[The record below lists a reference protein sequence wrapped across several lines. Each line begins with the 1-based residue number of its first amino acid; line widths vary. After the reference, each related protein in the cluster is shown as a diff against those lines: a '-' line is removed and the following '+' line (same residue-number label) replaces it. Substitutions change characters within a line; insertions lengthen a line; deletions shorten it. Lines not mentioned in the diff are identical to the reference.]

1 MPSEKRERKRQNREI
16 GRAAELEAAAA
27 AKRRKST
34 RNALL
39 VVGLVAGVVVLLAL
53 LNSGGDDDDDGGDV
67 ASGDTT
73 TSAPGDATTTTAD
86 GATTTTGAG
95 ATTTTAA
102 GAGGEIDNSKVS
114 CNETKPAEAPT
125 DKQYDKAGDA
135 KLDPAKKYTAT
146 METSCGNIVI
156 ELDPKAS
163 PKSVNSFVFLAREG
177 FYDGTKFHRVVDDFV
192 IQGGDPTATG
202 SGGPGYTTAEEPP
215 ADGKYQLG
223 DLAGAKTSAPNSTGS
238 QFFVVTGDPGPLD
251 QAGTYTYYGKVVKG
265 LEVAKKL
272 ESFHPVTDDPQLAG
286 QGKPTRDLYL
296 FKVTITES

>member
-34 RNALL
+34 RNALI
-39 VVGLVAGVVVLLAL
+39 VVGVVAGIVVLLAL
-53 LNSGGDDDDDGGDV
+53 LNSGGDDDDGDV
-67 ASGDTT
+67 AAGNTT
-73 TSAPGDATTTTAD
+73 TSA
-86 GATTTTGAG
+86 TGG

-102 GAGGEIDNSKVS
+102 GATTTTVAGAGGEIDISKVT

-125 DKQYDKAGDA
+125 EEQYDAAEDQ

-177 FYDGTKFHRVVDDFV
+177 FYDGTKFHRVVEDFV

-202 SGGPGYTTAEEPP
+202 TGGPGYTTAEEPP
-215 ADGKYQLG
+215 ADGKYALG
-223 DLAGAKTSAPNSTGS
+223 DFAGAKTSAPNSTGS
-238 QFFVVTGDPGPLD
+238 QFFIVTGNPAPLD
-251 QAGTYTYYGKVVKG
+251 QAGTYTYYGKVVEG
-265 LEVAKKL
+265 IEVAKKL
-272 ESFHPVTDDPQLAG
+272 ESFN
-286 QGKPTRDLYL
+286 QGDGPPTRDLYL
-296 FKVTITES
+296 FKVTVTES

>member
-27 AKRRKST
+27 AKRRKSM
-34 RNALL
+34 RNGLI

-53 LNSGGDDDDDGGDV
+53 LNSGGDDDDDGV
-67 ASGDTT
+67 AAGNTT
-73 TSAPGDATTTTAD
+73 TSAPGDTTTTA
-86 GATTTTGAG
+86 AG

-102 GAGGEIDNSKVS
+102 GATTTTAAGGAIDISKVS
-114 CNETKPAEAPT
+114 CNETKPAKAPT
-125 DKQYDKAGDA
+125 DEQYEAAEDQ

-177 FYDGTKFHRVVDDFV
+177 FYDGTKFHRVVEDFV

-202 SGGPGYTTAEEPP
+202 TGGPGYTTAEEPP
-215 ADGKYQLG
+215 ADGKYALG
-223 DLAGAKTSAPNSTGS
+223 DFAGAKTSAPNSTGS
-238 QFFVVTGDPGPLD
+238 QFFIVTGDPAPLD
-251 QAGTYTYYGKVVKG
+251 QAGTYTYYGKVVQG
-265 LEVAKKL
+265 IEVAKKL
-272 ESFHPVTDDPQLAG
+272 ESFN
-286 QGKPTRDLYL
+286 QGDGPPTRDLYL